1 MSLYDRY
8 SKWIRSANSAEEVED
23 LCAML
28 ADDEHIG
35 TLTGREC
42 VQLRE
47 LAGNVA
53 DSLYYGREAVA
64 PLESN
69 TGWMDTLAD
78 MAAARM
84 GGQGGSG
91 QPIRVQVILDGKVV
105 AESTVRQLRNQAR
118 GRNYPLAELV

>member
-53 DSLYYGREAVA
+53 DSLYYGQEAVA

-78 MAAARM
+78 MAAARV
-84 GGQGGSG
+84 GGQGDSNRPVRI
-91 QPIRVQVILDGKVV
+91 QLVLDGKVL
-105 AESTVRQLRNQAR
+105 AEYLQPRNQAR